1 MAIKLY
7 KCLGSFRMPE
17 AIILVYW
24 SCSAYVPST
33 IALSS
38 SSSQS
43 WDRCVDAIG
52 KGRGRSYAP
61 GYSARR
67 WRTNESRKGFAMQV
81 WCCNTCWCH
90 GGGNQGHGRGQ
101 AVLPALWLIMT
112 RPPPTPKKITRKLRP
127 QQQPADSS
135 RLLLKL
141 VHERN
146 HTMRRFH

>member
-17 AIILVYW
+17 AIILVLT
-24 SCSAYVPST
+24 PSPWV
-33 IALSS
+33 A
-38 SSSQS
+38 
-43 WDRCVDAIG
+43 
-52 KGRGRSYAP
+52 AP
-61 GYSARR
+61 RKAEKDVLTPSEREEGGHMPQDILHGGGE
-67 WRTNESRKGFAMQV
+67 RTKPERVCMF
-81 WCCNTCWCH
+81 WCH
-90 GGGNQGHGRGQ
+90 GGGNRGHGHGRGQ